1 MILDDI
7 TTSLWPY
14 PKPEPSSRFSQQD
27 TEEKFKENLA
37 KLGPTWHYATKEVYY
52 ERNSLGYRTKELD
65 YFKGKDFALV
75 LGASATEGI
84 GLAEDEI
91 WHAEIKRQFGW
102 EILNAGFT
110 GAGPDIQLMNTMLFL
125 RTQELC
131 PKAVVIQWP
140 HLSRFMFKGDSLKRL
155 LVPNLNQTFTG
166 IKGDSIWERFSRSQ
180 RVLENFY
187 KYWLY
192 DNNDLNNS
200 NIYVEVTRLM
210 WTLANVPYYD
220 FTMNIDDSE
229 NIGQWIDDL
238 RKVIEPVG
246 PQARDLQHD
255 GPEFNLEMG
264 KIICN
269 KIRSML

>member
-1 MILDDI
+1 MMLDNV

-14 PKPEPSSRFSQQD
+14 PTPEKSSRFSQQD
-27 TEEKFKENLA
+27 TEEKYIKNLV
-37 KLGPTWHYATKEVYY
+37 KLGPSWHYAKKEVYY
-52 ERNSLGYRTKELD
+52 QRNSLGYRTKELD
-65 YFKGKDFALV
+65 YYKDKDFVLV

-91 WHAEIKRQFGW
+91 WHAEIQRQFGW
-102 EILNAGFT
+102 EILNGGFT
-110 GAGPDIQLMNTMLFL
+110 GSGPDIQLLNTMLFL
-125 RTQELC
+125 KKEELF

-140 HLSRFMFKGDSLKRL
+140 TLSRFMFKGDSLKRL

-166 IKGDSIWERFSRSQ
+166 AKGDSIWERFSRSQ

-200 NIYVEVTRLM
+200 NIYVEVTRMM
-210 WTLANVPYYD
+210 WSLTNIPYYD

-229 NIGQWIDDL
+229 NVGQWIDDL
-238 RKVIEPVG
+238 RKVIEPLG

-264 KIICN
+264 KIVCN
-269 KIRSML
+269 KLKNML